1 METSFVK
8 SQKAASEFSLQLC
21 GPAFRGARIK
31 KRAMGKLIYARSELE
46 IDIADRALLHL
57 QLVIGAKLRRGES
70 FFFSWKEDVSVGSGR
85 SSIWLTPALPLYFR
99 FLDSNLGPIN
109 REWLDLLSASAN
121 SGQGLVYTEEPGVP
135 STWKPRGYV

>member
-1 METSFVK
+1 
-8 SQKAASEFSLQLC
+8 
-21 GPAFRGARIK
+21 
-31 KRAMGKLIYARSELE
+31 MGKLIYARSELE

-70 FFFSWKEDVSVGSGR
+70 FFFSWKEDVAVGSGR

-99 FLDSNLGPIN
+99 FFDSKQGPVNKQWI
-109 REWLDLLSASAN
+109 ELLAASSN

-135 STWKPRGYV
+135 PSWNPRGHV